1 MSNILIRLLYN
12 GMACV
17 TFVVA
22 MAAITALLFGSVV
35 MVTHPIRV
43 QAQDTWELTLTAHH
57 VPKQYTKVSFEVWK
71 GNIDTGTLLT
81 SARAMTE
88 KGSASEPFNIDWNS
102 VGDGDY
108 YTVCYKGMTNGP
120 SMDYS
125 ASQCSLTVHHASQH
139 IELSTN
145 WGKQF

>member
-1 MSNILIRLLYN
+1 MNQMTCL
-12 GMACV
+12 

-35 MVTHPIRV
+35 TVTHPMRV
-43 QAQDTWELTLTAHH
+43 QAQDTWQLTLTTHH

-71 GNIDTGTLLT
+71 GSTDSGVKLASGL
-81 SARAMTE
+81 AMTN
-88 KGSASEPFNIDWNS
+88 KGFASEAFNIDWNS

-108 YTVCYKGMTNGP
+108 YTVCYQGRTNGP
-120 SMDYS
+120 AMDYS
-125 ASQCSLTVHHASQH
+125 ASKCSLTVHHANQH

-145 WGKQF
+145 WGKHL

>member
-1 MSNILIRLLYN
+1 MNQMTCL
-12 GMACV
+12 

-22 MAAITALLFGSVV
+22 MAAFTALLIGSVV
-35 MVTHPIRV
+35 MVTQPTRI
-43 QAQDTWELTLTAHH
+43 QAQDTWELTLTTHD

-71 GNIDTGTLLT
+71 GTTDSGVKLS
-81 SARAMTE
+81 SALAMTN
-88 KGSASEPFNIDWNS
+88 KGFASEAFNIDWNN

-120 SMDYS
+120 AMDYS
-125 ASQCSLTVHHASQH
+125 ASQCSLTVHHANQH
-139 IELSTN
+139 IELSTS

>member
-1 MSNILIRLLYN
+1 MNKMTCL
-12 GMACV
+12 

-22 MAAITALLFGSVV
+22 MTAITALLFEIVLT
-35 MVTHPIRV
+35 VTQPTRI
-43 QAQDTWELTLTAHH
+43 QAQDTWELTLTTHD

-71 GNIDTGTLLT
+71 GSTDSGVKLASGL
-81 SARAMTE
+81 AMTN
-88 KGSASEPFNIDWNS
+88 KGFASKAFNIDWNS

-108 YTVCYKGMTNGP
+108 YTVCYQGRTNGP
-120 SMDYS
+120 AMDYS
-125 ASQCSLTVHHASQH
+125 ASKCSLTVHHANQH